1 MNATWTRP
9 CATWFLWGVGTLY
22 TVLQKRK
29 LKLADVKQ
37 YIPGHTPEITPNQH
51 LNSVLVYLKA
61 LERAFL
67 QIKEG
72 LRELPSHPVS
82 LKNI

>member
-61 LERAFL
+61 LER
-67 QIKEG
+67 G
-72 LRELPSHPVS
+72 LFYKSRKGYENFPPTLFP
-82 LKNI
+82 

>member
-1 MNATWTRP
+1 MDKALCYLVPVKCRYS
-9 CATWFLWGVGTLY
+9 FY

-29 LKLADVKQ
+29 LELADVKQ
-37 YIPGHTPEITPNQH
+37 HIPGHTPEITPNQP
-51 LNSVLVYLKA
+51 LNSVLVYLKT

-72 LRELPSHPVS
+72 LREIPSHPVS